1 MVPNINTF
9 LNYFFL
15 SFYSVLRRKK
25 REKRQRRMNQTDLTI
40 EELLDSP
47 TFKRFSTNLDLI
59 FDSAEDVNFGS
70 LDPSKSF

>member
-1 MVPNINTF
+1 
-9 LNYFFL
+9 
-15 SFYSVLRRKK
+15 
-25 REKRQRRMNQTDLTI
+25 MNQTDLTI